1 MSVWDTNCTKMNPKI
16 QIIIGNQYNPHLNLA
31 VESSLLDDGN
41 ANVVTMFLWKNQQTV
56 VYGYNQNPFTE
67 CNVELLLSEG
77 GFAARRRTG
86 GGAVYHDLGNLN
98 FSFVANKKH
107 YDVAKQMSVIQKALE
122 IFGLKTE
129 VSGRNDI
136 LFDGRK
142 FSGNAFGIY
151 KDRRLHHGTILIKT
165 DGEKLAKY
173 LKVNPA
179 KLQKHG
185 VKSVASRII
194 NLSEVADITS
204 DSIIPYLSKAFE
216 NVYGAK
222 AEVIEFND
230 LLTDKVLKTRD
241 LFASDEYLFGKW
253 RNFHAKKSAQ
263 FAWGLVE
270 IDMQINEEKGI
281 IESVSIASDGLEPNL
296 IDQTEQL
303 LIGASI
309 KKAPDFGQNEVAK
322 DIISL
327 IY

>member
-1 MSVWDTNCTKMNPKI
+1 MAPKI
-16 QIIIGNQYNPHLNLA
+16 QLIIGNQYNPHLNLA
-31 VESSLLDDGN
+31 VESSLLDEGD

-98 FSFVANKKH
+98 FSFVANKNH

-216 NVYGAK
+216 EVYEEK
-222 AEVIEFND
+222 AEVIDFND

-270 IDMQINEEKGI
+270 IDLQVNEEKGI
-281 IESVSIASDGLEPNL
+281 IESVSIASDGLEPEL
-296 IDQTEQL
+296 IDETEQL

>member
-1 MSVWDTNCTKMNPKI
+1 MKPQI
-16 QIIIGNQYNPHLNLA
+16 QLIIGNQYNPHLNLA
-31 VESSLLDDGN
+31 VESSLLDEGD
-41 ANVVTMFLWKNQQTV
+41 ADVVTMFLWRNQKTV

-136 LFDGRK
+136 LFEGRK

-165 DGEKLAKY
+165 DGEKLSKY

-204 DSIIPYLSKAFE
+204 DSIIPYLSQAFE
-216 NVYGAK
+216 DVYEAK
-222 AEVIEFND
+222 ATVIEFND

-270 IDMQINEEKGI
+270 LDMQVNEEKGV

-296 IDQTEQL
+296 IDETERL

-309 KKAPDFGQNEVAK
+309 KKAPDYGQNEVAK

>member
-1 MSVWDTNCTKMNPKI
+1 MKPKI
-16 QIIIGNQYNPHLNLA
+16 QLIIGNQYNPHLNLA
-31 VESSLLDDGN
+31 VESSLLDEGDTD
-41 ANVVTMFLWKNQQTV
+41 VVTMFLWRNQQTV

-194 NLSEVADITS
+194 NLSEVVDITS

-216 NVYGAK
+216 EVYEAK
-222 AEVIEFND
+222 AEVIDFND

-241 LFASDEYLFGKW
+241 LFASNEYLFGKW

-270 IDMQINEEKGI
+270 LDMQINEEKGI

-296 IDQTEQL
+296 IDETERL
-303 LIGASI
+303 LMGASI
-309 KKAPDFGQNEVAK
+309 KKAPDYGQNEVAK

>member
-1 MSVWDTNCTKMNPKI
+1 MAPKI
-16 QIIIGNQYNPHLNLA
+16 QLIIGNQYNPHLNLA
-31 VESSLLDDGN
+31 VESSLLDEGD
-41 ANVVTMFLWKNQQTV
+41 ADTVTMFLWKNQQTV

-67 CNVELLLSEG
+67 CNVELLISEG

-204 DSIIPYLSKAFE
+204 DSIIPYLTKAFE
-216 NVYGAK
+216 EVYEAK
-222 AEVIEFND
+222 ADVIEFND

-270 IDMQINEEKGI
+270 LDLQVNEEKGI
-281 IESVSIASDGLEPNL
+281 IESISIASDGLEPDL
-296 IDQTEQL
+296 IDETERL

>member
-1 MSVWDTNCTKMNPKI
+1 MKQKI
-16 QIIIGNQYNPHLNLA
+16 NLIIGNQYNPHLNLA
-31 VESSLLDDGN
+31 VESFLLNQGDND
-41 ANVVTMFLWKNQQTV
+41 AVTMFLWKNEQTV

-77 GFAARRRTG
+77 GHAARRRTG

-98 FSFVANKKH
+98 FSFVANKNL
-107 YDVAKQMSVIQKALE
+107 YDVHKQMNVIKTALGY
-122 IFGLKTE
+122 FGLETE

-185 VKSVASRII
+185 VKSVTSRII

-216 NVYGAK
+216 EVYDLK
-222 AEVIEFND
+222 AEIIDFND

-263 FAWGLVE
+263 FSWGLVE
-270 IDMQINEEKGI
+270 LDMQVNEEKGI
-281 IESVSIASDGLEPNL
+281 IESVSIASDGLEPDL
-296 IDQTEQL
+296 INETERIL
-303 LIGASI
+303 TGVSI
-309 KKAPDFGQNEVAK
+309 KKAPDFGGNAVAK

>member
-1 MSVWDTNCTKMNPKI
+1 MKPKI
-16 QIIIGNQYNPHLNLA
+16 QLIIGNQYNPHLNLA
-31 VESSLLDDGN
+31 VESSLLDEGDTD
-41 ANVVTMFLWKNQQTV
+41 VVTMFLWRNQQTV

-165 DGEKLAKY
+165 DGEKLSKY

-194 NLSEVADITS
+194 NLSEVVDITS

-216 NVYGAK
+216 EVYEAK
-222 AEVIEFND
+222 AEVIDFND

-241 LFASDEYLFGKW
+241 LFASNEYLFGKW

-270 IDMQINEEKGI
+270 LDMQINEEKGI
-281 IESVSIASDGLEPNL
+281 IESVSIASDGLEPDL
-296 IDQTEQL
+296 IDETEQL

>member
-1 MSVWDTNCTKMNPKI
+1 MKQKI
-16 QIIIGNQYNPHLNLA
+16 NLIIGNQYNPHLNLA
-31 VESSLLDDGN
+31 VESFLLNQGDND
-41 ANVVTMFLWKNQQTV
+41 AVTMFLWKNEQTV

-67 CNVELLLSEG
+67 CNVDLLLSEG
-77 GFAARRRTG
+77 GHAARRRTG

-98 FSFVANKKH
+98 FSFVANKNL
-107 YDVAKQMSVIQKALE
+107 YDVHKQMNVIKTALGY
-122 IFGLKTE
+122 FGLETE

-216 NVYGAK
+216 EVYEAK
-222 AEVIEFND
+222 AEIIGFND
-230 LLTDKVLKTRD
+230 LLTDKVLETRD
-241 LFASDEYLFGKW
+241 LFASDDYLFGKW

-263 FAWGLVE
+263 FSWGLVE
-270 IDMQINEEKGI
+270 LDMHVNEEKGI
-281 IESVSIASDGLEPNL
+281 IESISIASDGLEPEL
-296 IDQTEQL
+296 IEETERIL
-303 LIGASI
+303 TGASI
-309 KKAPDFGQNEVAK
+309 KNAPDCGENEVAK
-322 DIISL
+322 DILGL

>member
-1 MSVWDTNCTKMNPKI
+1 MKPQI
-16 QIIIGNQYNPHLNLA
+16 QLIIGNQYNPHLNLA
-31 VESSLLDDGN
+31 VESSLLDEGD
-41 ANVVTMFLWKNQQTV
+41 ADVVTMFLWRNQQTV

-136 LFDGRK
+136 LFEGRK

-165 DGEKLAKY
+165 DGEKLSKY

-204 DSIIPYLSKAFE
+204 DSITPYLSQAFE
-216 NVYGAK
+216 EVYEAK
-222 AEVIEFND
+222 ATVIEFND

-270 IDMQINEEKGI
+270 LDMQVNEEKGV

-296 IDQTEQL
+296 IDETERL

-309 KKAPDFGQNEVAK
+309 KKAPDYGQNEVAK

>member
-1 MSVWDTNCTKMNPKI
+1 MVPKI
-16 QIIIGNQYNPHLNLA
+16 QLIIGNQYNPHLNLA
-31 VESSLLDDGN
+31 VESSLLDEGD
-41 ANVVTMFLWKNQQTV
+41 ADVVTMFLWKNQQTV

-98 FSFVANKKH
+98 FSFVANKQH
-107 YDVAKQMSVIQKALE
+107 YDVAKQMGVIQKALE

-165 DGEKLAKY
+165 DGERLTKY

-216 NVYGAK
+216 EVYEAK
-222 AEVIEFND
+222 AEVIEFNS

-241 LFASDEYLFGKW
+241 LFASEDYLFGKW

-281 IESVSIASDGLEPNL
+281 IESVSIASDGLEPDL
-296 IDQTEQL
+296 IDETEQL

>member
-1 MSVWDTNCTKMNPKI
+1 MKPRI
-16 QIIIGNQYNPHLNLA
+16 QLIIGNQYNPHLNLA
-31 VESSLLDDGN
+31 VESSLLDDGD
-41 ANVVTMFLWKNQQTV
+41 ADTVTMFLWKNEQTV

-67 CNVELLLSEG
+67 CNVELLLAEG
-77 GFAARRRTG
+77 GHAARRRTG

-98 FSFVANKKH
+98 FSFVANKVH
-107 YDVAKQMSVIQKALE
+107 YDVTRQMSVIQKALE

-165 DGEKLAKY
+165 DGERLTKY

-216 NVYGAK
+216 EVYEAK
-222 AEVIEFND
+222 AEVVDFND

-253 RNFHAKKSAQ
+253 KNFHAKKSAQ
-263 FAWGLVE
+263 FSWGLVE
-270 IDMQINEEKGI
+270 LDMQIDEEKGI
-281 IESVSIASDGLEPNL
+281 IESVSIASDGLEPEL
-296 IDQTEQL
+296 IDDTERL
-303 LIGASI
+303 LTGASI
-309 KKAPDFGQNEVAK
+309 KEAPHCGENAVAK
-322 DIISL
+322 DILGL

>member
-1 MSVWDTNCTKMNPKI
+1 MAPKI
-16 QIIIGNQYNPHLNLA
+16 QLIIGNQYNPHLNLA
-31 VESSLLDDGN
+31 VESSLLDEGDD
-41 ANVVTMFLWKNQQTV
+41 NVVTMFLWKNQQTV

-204 DSIIPYLSKAFE
+204 DSIIPYLAKAFE
-216 NVYGAK
+216 EVYEAM
-222 AEVIEFND
+222 AEVINFND

-270 IDMQINEEKGI
+270 LDMQINEEKGI
-281 IESVSIASDGLEPNL
+281 IESVSIASDGLEPDL
-296 IDQTEQL
+296 IDETEQL